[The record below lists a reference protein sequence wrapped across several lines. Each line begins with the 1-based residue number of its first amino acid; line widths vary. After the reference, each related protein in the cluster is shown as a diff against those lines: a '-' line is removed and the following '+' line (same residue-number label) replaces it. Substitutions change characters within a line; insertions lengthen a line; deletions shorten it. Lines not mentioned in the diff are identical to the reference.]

1 MNANEKYVKP
11 IRASL
16 KLKLKCAPL
25 VAQLVKSP
33 PAMQETWLDP
43 WVWKSPQKKEM
54 ATHSRIPAWKIPGK
68 PHGVTRL
75 GHNLATKPQ
84 PQIKITKIK
93 KILVG
98 LPW

>member
-68 PHGVTRL
+68 PS
-75 GHNLATKPQ
+75 
-84 PQIKITKIK
+84 
-93 KILVG
+93 G
-98 LPW
+98 LQSMGSQDLDTI